1 MDFQNLGMKIETT
14 IENVPFRGPL
24 SEELAFYAAI
34 TNERNQFVKRSEQNV
49 KDQVY
54 SLVPIQELEK
64 KAKLR
69 FKELFQEDPKISLK
83 FLRDLA
89 VYELVQWFK
98 NDFFTWVDK
107 LKCDIC
113 NVDMM
118 PTGMAYFWREIS
130 NSLKS
135 MFQGWLNQLLPSYQT
150 TLRGSRCTNA
160 HVVQYPNVFQDT
172 IRL

>member
-1 MDFQNLGMKIETT
+1 MGI
-14 IENVPFRGPL
+14 
-24 SEELAFYAAI
+24 
-34 TNERNQFVKRSEQNV
+34 NERNQFVKRSEQNV

-118 PTGMAYFWREIS
+118 PTGMGSIFSA
-130 NSLKS
+130 K
-135 MFQGWLNQLLPSYQT
+135 FQ
-150 TLRGSRCTNA
+150 TL
-160 HVVQYPNVFQDT
+160 
-172 IRL
+172 

>member
-14 IENVPFRGPL
+14 IENVPFRGPM

-49 KDQVY
+49 KDKVY

-118 PTGMAYFWREIS
+118 PTGMGYFWREIIC
-130 NSLKS
+130 
-135 MFQGWLNQLLPSYQT
+135 FDCFP
-150 TLRGSRCTNA
+150 A
-160 HVVQYPNVFQDT
+160 
-172 IRL
+172 

>member
-14 IENVPFRGPL
+14 IENVPFRGPT

-118 PTGMAYFWREIS
+118 PTGMGSIFSA
-130 NSLKS
+130 K
-135 MFQGWLNQLLPSYQT
+135 FQ
-150 TLRGSRCTNA
+150 TL
-160 HVVQYPNVFQDT
+160 
-172 IRL
+172 